1 MPASSPVTPLLL
13 HALKY
18 FEVAARNL
26 SFTRTAEE
34 MHVTQGAV
42 SQQIKGLEEQLG
54 VRLFRRLH
62 RGLELTHEGER
73 LHRVAAKALRE
84 LEAEIQAIVPG
95 ATGNALFIRSSPSFS
110 MMWLMPRLNAFARLY
125 PDIELRLRGELFG
138 MSASRMNVEAIDAL
152 VLYDRMP
159 EPAGEREGQRT
170 IMLMEEYLV
179 PVASPAYLEK
189 QGPLLQASDFGTR
202 TLLHDDS
209 PWEGARSYAEW
220 GEWVRAATGNDS
232 DEVENFGRHGHQYNL
247 SQLAV
252 NAALHDQGIAVAR
265 ASLIVN
271 ELESGQLVPVV
282 PLCAR
287 TSARYFLVLSERG
300 GKDRSM
306 ATFRDWI
313 VEECRA
319 FETARDA
326 LLQRIVRIV

>member
-1 MPASSPVTPLLL
+1 MAAGSPVTPLLL

-18 FEVAARNL
+18 FDVAARNL

-62 RGLELTHEGER
+62 RGLELTPEGER
-73 LHRVAAKALRE
+73 LHRVAGKALRE
-84 LEAEIQAIVPG
+84 LETEIQAILPG
-95 ATGNALFIRSSPSFS
+95 GAGNALFIRSSPSFS
-110 MMWLMPRLNAFARLY
+110 MMWLMPRLNAFARLH
-125 PDIELRLRGELFG
+125 PGIELRLRGELFG

-159 EPAGEREGQRT
+159 VRGGEREGQQAV
-170 IMLMEEYLV
+170 MLMEEYLL

-189 QGPLLQASDFGTR
+189 HGPPGQADDFAAR

-220 GEWVRAATGNDS
+220 GEWVRAATGSDS

-252 NAALHDQGIAVAR
+252 NAALHDQGIAMAR

-282 PLCAR
+282 PLCAP
-287 TSARYFLVLSERG
+287 TSARYFLVLSGRG

-306 ATFRDWI
+306 TVFRDWI
-313 VEECRA
+313 VQECRA
-319 FETARDA
+319 FEAERDA
-326 LLQRIVRIV
+326 LLRRIARIV

>member
-1 MPASSPVTPLLL
+1 MPSNSAITPLLL

-18 FEVAARNL
+18 FDVAARNL

-62 RGLELTHEGER
+62 RGLELTPEGER

-84 LEAEIQAIVPG
+84 LEAEIQAILPG
-95 ATGNALFIRSSPSFS
+95 AAANALYIRSSPSFS
-110 MMWLMPRLNAFARLY
+110 MMWLMPRLNAFGRLY

-152 VLYDRMP
+152 VLYDRP
-159 EPAGEREGQRT
+159 SEREGRQA
-170 IMLMEEYLV
+170 IELMREYLL
-179 PVASPAYLEK
+179 PVASPDYLERH
-189 QGPLLQASDFGTR
+189 GAPAQAADFGSC

-209 PWEGARSYAEW
+209 PWEGARAYAEW
-220 GEWVRAATGNDS
+220 GEWVAAATGGKD

-252 NAALHDQGIAVAR
+252 NGALHGQGIAIAR

-271 ELESGQLVPVV
+271 ELESGLLVPAV

-319 FETARDA
+319 FEDERDA
-326 LLQRIVRIV
+326 MLQRIARIV